1 MEKKQW
7 QKRWQGRT
15 VEKWGYGFTSKGQ
28 EPLIAVEDRIG
39 GSLIPISVQL
49 RVAVSK
55 DVAPPFSEGNPKFES

>member
-1 MEKKQW
+1 M
-7 QKRWQGRT
+7 
-15 VEKWGYGFTSKGQ
+15 EKWGYGFTSKGQ